1 MWHYVYVIVTSSVT
15 DWKETENVDGN
26 PVMPLLDFGYEHAD
40 MQGADCWLGGGAV
53 FACDSNIR
61 FRFGDTHFTDS
72 KLTVIN
78 WEIILSN

>member
-1 MWHYVYVIVTSSVT
+1 MEIQLCLCWILVTST
-15 DWKETENVDGN
+15 RTCRAQIAGW
-26 PVMPLLDFGYEHAD
+26 
-40 MQGADCWLGGGAV
+40 GGAV

-78 WEIILSN
+78 